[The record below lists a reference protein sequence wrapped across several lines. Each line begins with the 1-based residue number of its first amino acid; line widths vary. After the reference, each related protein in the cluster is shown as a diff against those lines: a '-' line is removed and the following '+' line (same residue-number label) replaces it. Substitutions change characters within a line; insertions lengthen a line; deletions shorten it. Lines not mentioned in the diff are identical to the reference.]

1 MNRSPQ
7 STVTPAGVV
16 RILASHPKR
25 WLLPALVVALLAGLY
40 ALVRPATWEA
50 SQALIIRNEATNN
63 RQAPGKFNHSD
74 EMKTVQETILE
85 LVKSRGV
92 LRSAL
97 AEVGPPAECRA
108 EAAWPSDEDVT
119 ALRGQIKLA
128 PPKGA
133 EFGQTEV
140 FYLNVCDHDRDR
152 AVALAR
158 AICGQLEAR
167 FQELRDAK
175 AQSMIEELVKSA
187 KLARA
192 DLAESTARLTETEK
206 RAGNDLAELRIL
218 QDSNSG
224 ESVLR
229 RTINEVESELRQA
242 RAARDSSQELLAVLV
257 AAKDDAG
264 RLVATPNKLLES
276 QPGLRRLKEGLVDA
290 ELRTAQLQGRMS
302 ALHPLVLAAK
312 EAEDQIGGHLHD
324 ELAVAIRGIEVDLRL
339 SAVRTAMLRERLEE
353 ATRRFARVA
362 SVRASYTNLLA
373 ENRNRSGLLQRAE
386 DNLAEA
392 RAAQASAKATSLIA
406 RIDSPDAGTSPIG
419 PGRATILL
427 VGVAGG
433 LLAGFGVLFLTVE
446 PVPGAGSLQTPLD
459 SAGAQGATAGN
470 GKPPAGA
477 LEYGEGLSF
486 KQALQKLTGTPTA
499 WN

>member
-1 MNRSPQ
+1 MSHSPQ
-7 STVTPAGVV
+7 PTVTPAGVV

-25 WLLPALVVALLAGLY
+25 WLLPALAVALLAGLY

-50 SQALIIRNEATNN
+50 SQALIIRNEAANN
-63 RQAPGKFNHSD
+63 RQAPGKFHHSD

-97 AEVGPPAECRA
+97 VEVGPPTECRA
-108 EAAWPSDEDVT
+108 EADWPSDEDVT
-119 ALRGQIKLA
+119 SLRGQIKLA

-175 AQSMIEELVKSA
+175 AQSMIDELIKSV

-192 DLAESTARLTETEK
+192 DLTESTARLTETEK
-206 RAGNDLAELRIL
+206 LAGNDLAELRIL

-229 RTINEVESELRQA
+229 RTINEVESGLRQA
-242 RAARDSSQELLAVLV
+242 RAARVASQELLGLLV
-257 AAKDDAG
+257 GAQADPG
-264 RLVATPNKLLES
+264 RLVATPNQLLES
-276 QPGLRRLKEGLVDA
+276 QPALRRLKDGLVDA
-290 ELRTAQLQGRMS
+290 QLRTAQLQGRMS
-302 ALHPLVLAAK
+302 VQHPRVLAAK
-312 EAEDQIGGHLHD
+312 EAEDQIGRHLHD
-324 ELAVAIRGIEVDLRL
+324 EMAVAIRGIEVDLRL
-339 SAVRTAMLRERLEE
+339 GAARTAMLQERLDD
-353 ATRRFARVA
+353 ATKRFARVA

-373 ENRNRSGLLQRAE
+373 ENGNRTALLQRAE

-419 PGRATILL
+419 PGRAIILL

-459 SAGAQGATAGN
+459 SAGARDATPGN
-470 GKPPAGA
+470 GKPHAEA

-486 KQALQKLTGTPTA
+486 KQALKKLTGTHTA